1 MNRTG
6 IFHLKLCRQKR
17 CKSRSRI
24 RGQTCQLS
32 QPATRP
38 GLGFKTVV
46 IDSLDP
52 SPHLEKQENYAKLVL
67 SEQIF
72 PTPKYEPNDK
82 QTVLFFW
89 GGWGVGGRKL
99 AREVRVVGAAPATAA
114 CHTACL
120 WSCLASP
127 SASTF
132 AWCLILASGPAQSSA
147 AQRAELPFAQERKC
161 CSSLFLFTH
170 LPKSLLTWVPW
181 SFIWSLSRTW
191 EARAG
196 RLAWPFTPGTLRQG

>member
-38 GLGFKTVV
+38 DLGFKTVI

-52 SPHLEKQENYAKLVL
+52 SPHLETQEHYAKLVL

-82 QTVLFFW
+82 QTGLFWW
-89 GGWGVGGRKL
+89 GAGRKKTGQGG
-99 AREVRVVGAAPATAA
+99 EGGGSSS
-114 CHTACL
+114 CHCCL
-120 WSCLASP
+120 SHCLPLLLPCLSQCQHLCLMLDIGFRTCTEFSCTES
-127 SASTF
+127 
-132 AWCLILASGPAQSSA
+132 
-147 AQRAELPFAQERKC
+147 
-161 CSSLFLFTH
+161 
-170 LPKSLLTWVPW
+170 
-181 SFIWSLSRTW
+181 
-191 EARAG
+191 
-196 RLAWPFTPGTLRQG
+196 